1 MGAEYEDLLN
11 SISEAVPPEGLD
23 PVGDETIQKH
33 AEFIVN
39 QVPSFHI
46 CGVYSLTKFFCC

>member
-11 SISEAVPPEGLD
+11 SISEAVPPEGMD
-23 PVGDETIQKH
+23 PMGDETIQKH

-39 QVPSFHI
+39 QVSSFHI
-46 CGVYSLTKFFCC
+46 CGAYSIP